1 MNLLENMLIEA
12 FRDEYGQA
20 IIDLILGIQV
30 GEFGVP
36 VTIDDQPD
44 LMDIAKFYKGFW
56 LARAEDRV
64 VGTIGLIQ
72 FGEHLG
78 ALRKMFVDAD
88 FRGKNKGIAVALL
101 KRLIEESKV
110 MGIQALYL
118 GTVDAFKA
126 AHRFYEREGFKE
138 IEAAEL
144 PADFP
149 RMPIDTKFYQLNL

>member
-44 LMDIAKFYKGFW
+44 LMDITKFYKGWW

-72 FGEHLG
+72 FGEHMG
-78 ALRKMFVDAD
+78 ALLR
-88 FRGKNKGIAVALL
+88 
-101 KRLIEESKV
+101 
-110 MGIQALYL
+110 
-118 GTVDAFKA
+118 
-126 AHRFYEREGFKE
+126 HRRC
-138 IEAAEL
+138 L
-144 PADFP
+144 
-149 RMPIDTKFYQLNL
+149 